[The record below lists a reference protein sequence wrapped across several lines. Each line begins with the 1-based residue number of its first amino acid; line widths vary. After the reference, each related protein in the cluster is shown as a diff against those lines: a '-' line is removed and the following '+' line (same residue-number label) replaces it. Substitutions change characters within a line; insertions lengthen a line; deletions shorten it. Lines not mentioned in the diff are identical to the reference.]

1 MKMRRQKITINSL
14 LKKLSMQSGEEK
26 LRIAFNLSSFVNKI
40 KSAGK
45 TYGTKQQPRAT
56 A

>member
-1 MKMRRQKITINSL
+1 MKKQKITVHYL
-14 LKKLSMQSGEEK
+14 LKKLAAQSGEEK
-26 LRIAFNLSSFVNKI
+26 LRIAFNLSSFVNKV

-45 TYGTKQQPRAT
+45 TYGAKQQPRAT